1 VVCEEGAV
9 AWAEFAIFYAGALLG
24 AVAIASYGLRLI
36 AQSGRALEISPRRL
50 LLLSLAQNAAL
61 FAIIV
66 ALGLLAAR
74 AVGLGAPYVGAA
86 LGGAD
91 PEHSLGEM
99 LMWSIGLGGAG
110 GALLLTIDLALLP
123 RLPALLD
130 LTRKTSLWENF
141 TASFY
146 GGLNEELLF
155 RLLGLSGTAWL
166 LSRAWHTPSDGPSDT
181 ALWSANAIM
190 AVLFGLGHLP
200 ATMAITGSITPLLVG
215 APWS

>member
-130 LTRKTSLWENF
+130 LTRKNF
-141 TASFY
+141 A
-146 GGLNEELLF
+146 
-155 RLLGLSGTAWL
+155 LGKLHGVVL
-166 LSRAWHTPSDGPSDT
+166 RRAE
-181 ALWSANAIM
+181 
-190 AVLFGLGHLP
+190 
-200 ATMAITGSITPLLVG
+200 
-215 APWS
+215 

>member
-9 AWAEFAIFYAGALLG
+9 AWAEFAIFYAEALLG

-86 LGGAD
+86 LGG
-91 PEHSLGEM
+91 
-99 LMWSIGLGGAG
+99 
-110 GALLLTIDLALLP
+110 
-123 RLPALLD
+123 
-130 LTRKTSLWENF
+130 
-141 TASFY
+141 
-146 GGLNEELLF
+146 
-155 RLLGLSGTAWL
+155 
-166 LSRAWHTPSDGPSDT
+166 SRA
-181 ALWSANAIM
+181 
-190 AVLFGLGHLP
+190 LP
-200 ATMAITGSITPLLVG
+200 WRDADVVDRTRRGGRSVVADD
-215 APWS
+215 